1 MKLRSAL
8 LAPVVLLAALALAAC
23 GPNQEHGHAPGQA
36 HDTGAGESHGDAVD
50 DSGALPPA
58 AEQTQAFFGDE
69 APVIIEAQPE
79 DDHGHDHGHDHGD
92 GSEPHVH

>member
-23 GPNQEHGHAPGQA
+23 GPNPEHD
-36 HDTGAGESHGDAVD
+36 HDQGADNGAGQSSGDPFDNSA
-50 DSGALPPA
+50 ALPPA
-58 AEQTQAFFGDE
+58 EEETQAFFGDE
-69 APVIIEAQPE
+69 APVAIEALPE
-79 DDHGHDHGHDHGD
+79 DDHDHGHDYGD